1 MLRVTVS
8 NSGQGPLPELDVGEA
23 RFVLGSAPE
32 ARVRLPAAVASAEH
46 VVIDAGWWFA
56 RAEIAVDGTPHGAG
70 DSGEVGTGIEL
81 ALGAY
86 RVRIAPAPAGT
97 HASPPQRTES
107 LARELM
113 RGLLGGDSAP
123 SLEVER
129 GPVAGVKRSLPP
141 PVSTIVIGRG
151 EEAQWIILDEDLSR
165 AHAELRRGWDGVT
178 IRDLGSRNGTRV
190 DGAKITEGQLL
201 RDGQSIELG
210 KVALRYRDPAERH
223 LRGAGATVPGTPVA
237 VRAAAAAAP
246 LHPAA
251 PPVRPSA
258 WPFVIAAVIAG
269 VAVVGLVWII
279 AA

>member
-1 MLRVTVS
+1 MLRISVEEA
-8 NSGQGPLPELDVGEA
+8 GQGPLPELDVGEA
-23 RFVLGSAPE
+23 RFVIGSAPD

-56 RAEIAVDGTPHGAG
+56 RVEVAVDGAPRAPG
-70 DSGEVGTGIEL
+70 DSGEVGSGIEL
-81 ALGAY
+81 ALGPY
-86 RVRIAPAPAGT
+86 RVRVAPAPPGT

-129 GPVAGVKRSLPP
+129 GPVAGIKRSLPP
-141 PVSTIVIGRG
+141 PVSTTVIGRG

-190 DGAKITEGQLL
+190 DGAAVTDGLLL
-201 RDGQSIELG
+201 RDGQAIELG
-210 KVALRYRDPAERH
+210 KVVLRYRDPAERH

-237 VRAAAAAAP
+237 VRAAAAAP
-246 LHPAA
+246 PA
-251 PPVRPSA
+251 PPALPARPSP
-258 WPFVIAAVIAG
+258 WPFVIAAAIAG
-269 VAVVGLVWII
+269 VAVVGLVWIL
-279 AA
+279 AG